1 MYKKDT
7 CVVRYQERCTCV
19 VSNFIPVLICLM
31 KLSVAYYTEKD
42 SEKSRFFIG
51 QINNGNENQIDADPV
66 NW

>member
-1 MYKKDT
+1 MQNQNCKYLKNKHKKDT

-42 SEKSRFFIG
+42 SEKSRNFF
-51 QINNGNENQIDADPV
+51 
-66 NW
+66 